1 PYIMGRKIYLWTD
14 HRSLCYM
21 HSMKLIN
28 SRLYRTAQEMACYD
42 YTICYIPGRE
52 NNYADLLSRIGYEDM
67 IKDATQLREEKL
79 PEGLTVKL
87 IPGGGDSMVHSLS
100 LQELEWKKEEK
111 KVSKFTEH
119 TDADTDKLR
128 LELWNYIS
136 DNPGHYGINFTPEKR
151 KQFQV
156 YKAKD
161 YPLTDEFLQCFANK
175 KRCIVELYFSNTQP
189 IIFKPFTEVKN
200 DRIVRLQLRG
210 IDHFNLLL
218 PISDNIDPVEDAMFY
233 EQVKEVK
240 PIKNDNVLLY
250 DELNRLYSNKSEEC
264 KFSLPIECY
273 SLINSYERNN
283 SELEQ
288 ISDSTENNFWCNHY
302 GKNYSVG
309 TITFGQTQG
318 IKVCALYDSCASL
331 SMMSSSLAQHL
342 DDQGLLIRDTTENLN
357 ITGMGGERIQLSIQY
372 VFASPSITSTWSIQ
386 NTRWAVMD
394 DDRIPA
400 CVIIGFNFLTQNNII
415 LDYNQ
420 MKLCS
425 LIGEDT
431 KLGRMHDLK
440 ILRNGTAEAVILK
453 RNTFKNEIQIFEEK
467 LPKEKISIPS
477 KFLEHFWED
486 LKNLLDWQEN
496 INQDL
501 YCNKTMYNY

>member
-440 ILRNGTAEAVILK
+440 ILRNGTAEA
-453 RNTFKNEIQIFEEK
+453 NTFG
-467 LPKEKISIPS
+467 
-477 KFLEHFWED
+477 
-486 LKNLLDWQEN
+486 
-496 INQDL
+496 
-501 YCNKTMYNY
+501 KT